1 MGLQAKSFFTIDA
14 FCPFANVSLNV
25 SGDSVMPRCELT
37 GKAPEVKNLVSHSNI
52 KTKSVALPNVQQK
65 RLFSNLLDQMV
76 NLKLATSTIRSID
89 HVGSLDKFVL
99 NSPDKKLSKRALTLK
114 TRMLRKLRGQ
124 TGSKSKKAE

>member
-1 MGLQAKSFFTIDA
+1 
-14 FCPFANVSLNV
+14 
-25 SGDSVMPRCELT
+25 MPRCELT

-65 RLFSNLLDQMV
+65 RLFSNLLGHMV

-99 NSPDKKLSKRALTLK
+99 NQKDETLSKRAQTLK

-124 TGSKSKKAE
+124 AGKRTKAKE